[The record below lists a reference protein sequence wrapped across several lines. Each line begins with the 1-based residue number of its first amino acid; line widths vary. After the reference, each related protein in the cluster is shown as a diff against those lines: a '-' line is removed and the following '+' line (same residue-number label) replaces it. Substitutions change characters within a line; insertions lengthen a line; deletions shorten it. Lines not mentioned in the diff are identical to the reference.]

1 LARKN
6 KEERKENLDKDEE
19 RTRSGMKNEWVPAL
33 QVVKVDA
40 RAAKHDI
47 PFRRIRAD
55 YIIPSPDFEDDKD
68 DRRAVGLIQFVN
80 FTNDKYLFYL
90 NELVSTRRDEQDK
103 I

>member
-1 LARKN
+1 
-6 KEERKENLDKDEE
+6 
-19 RTRSGMKNEWVPAL
+19 MKNEWVRAL

-40 RAAKHDI
+40 QAAKRDI
-47 PFRRIRAD
+47 PFRQIRAD

-80 FTNDKYLFYL
+80 FTNDSYSLFYL
-90 NELVSTRRDEQDK
+90 DELVSTNRDEQNE